1 MTETI
6 TLPVWIFSILLTAF
20 VLVVIRVVIYPLW
33 ASFWSVRSRHVVE
46 EINPLLQL
54 GLSSFTLT
62 RRQVLADRLA
72 SDERIEAGVAEI
84 ARQRG
89 EPLESVRREAWRI
102 SWDIVPAFN
111 PYFYFRVGYRMA
123 RNAVRALYRIRI
135 AFADEAAMAEAG
147 PDASV
152 LFIINHRSNIDYVIT
167 NYLTAKRTML
177 SFGVGEWSR
186 LWPIQPLMRM
196 AGGYFVRRDS
206 GDPLYRMLL
215 KRYVQMATQ
224 ARVPHAIFIEG
235 QLSPDGAVGEARA
248 GLLSYVTEDFHPE
261 TSPDLVF
268 IPIAINYDHIAEDV
282 NMVRFTSAEFREK
295 GRRYVALKGLQFGLR
310 VAWEVLLRRRSYGCT
325 CANFGLPISFSAWL
339 RQRDVDWPAQTRE
352 QRFHWIQELGGQLIG
367 DITALVPATPVP
379 MLCRLWFDNP
389 SQVIAESTLADRF
402 SAMVACLRDAGCH
415 PVLVGDAEQPTL
427 EHALGMALKRGMI
440 VRDGRGGLAV
450 NPSATALV
458 RYYGN
463 SLSQYFE

>member
-1 MTETI
+1 GITE
-6 TLPVWIFSILLTAF
+6 S
-20 VLVVIRVVIYPLW
+20 
-33 ASFWSVRSRHVVE
+33 
-46 EINPLLQL
+46 
-54 GLSSFTLT
+54 
-62 RRQVLADRLA
+62 
-72 SDERIEAGVAEI
+72 ERT
-84 ARQRG
+84 Q
-89 EPLESVRREAWRI
+89 
-102 SWDIVPAFN
+102 
-111 PYFYFRVGYRMA
+111 
-123 RNAVRALYRIRI
+123 
-135 AFADEAAMAEAG
+135 
-147 PDASV
+147 
-152 LFIINHRSNIDYVIT
+152 
-167 NYLTAKRTML
+167 
-177 SFGVGEWSR
+177 
-186 LWPIQPLMRM
+186 
-196 AGGYFVRRDS
+196 
-206 GDPLYRMLL
+206 
-215 KRYVQMATQ
+215 RYVQMATQ

-310 VAWEVLLRRRSYGCT
+310 VAWEVLLRRRSYGYT